1 MFVFILFILPLST
14 IFRLSVFAKQ
24 GALVYLCVNSIY
36 LTSFYKQGALVVMYV
51 CVNSIYFTSFYKQ
64 GVLVVMY
71 VCVNSIYFT
80 SFYKQ
85 GALVVM
91 YVCVNSIYFTSFYDL
106 SSKFLCQTR
115 GVRGHVCLC

>member
-1 MFVFILFILPLST
+1 MFVLILFILPLST
-14 IFRLSVFAKQ
+14 IFRLSVFA
-24 GALVYLCVNSIY
+24 
-36 LTSFYKQGALVVMYV
+36 
-51 CVNSIYFTSFYKQ
+51 KQ

-91 YVCVNSIYFTSFYDL
+91 YVCVNSI
-106 SSKFLCQTR
+106 
-115 GVRGHVCLC
+115 

>member
-1 MFVFILFILPLST
+1 MFVLILLILLLST
-14 IFRLSVFAKQ
+14 IFRLSVF
-24 GALVYLCVNSIY
+24 
-36 LTSFYKQGALVVMYV
+36 TKQGALVVMYV

-71 VCVNSIYFT
+71 VGVNSIYFT

-91 YVCVNSIYFTSFYDL
+91 YVCVNSIYLTSFYDL

-115 GVRGHVCLC
+115 GVSGHVCLC